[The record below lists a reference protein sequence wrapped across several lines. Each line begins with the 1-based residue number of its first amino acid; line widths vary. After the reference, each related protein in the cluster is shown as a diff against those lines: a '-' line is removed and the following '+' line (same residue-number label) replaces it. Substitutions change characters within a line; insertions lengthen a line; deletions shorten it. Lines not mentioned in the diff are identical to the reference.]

1 MGRADLAPS
10 TARFYPS
17 DMKHRAIDLIV
28 AITLVSS
35 LSGCTSVVEDV
46 ELATT
51 EPSSRNAPRPPV
63 AMLPPAVATPTMSA
77 APDPQHAARS
87 IEALLRAGEHPLA
100 GAVPGSE
107 QVVLSVERSRGFSF
121 ALPARAKGV
130 YLWIAVRCR
139 RPVPLSL
146 LAFDAAGRTTL
157 MYTPDQCPGTDLV
170 AGPLDTTET
179 RGILTI
185 PNGSPMHFTLV
196 SGKLANTD
204 DRPGTRWPRKF
215 LR

>member
-1 MGRADLAPS
+1 
-10 TARFYPS
+10 
-17 DMKHRAIDLIV
+17 MKHWAIDLMV
-28 AITLVSS
+28 AITLASS
-35 LSGCTSVVEDV
+35 LSGCTSVVDDV
-46 ELATT
+46 DMATT
-51 EPSSRNAPRPPV
+51 EPSSRPAPRPPV
-63 AMLPPAVATPTMSA
+63 AMLPPAVATPTLSA
-77 APDPQHAARS
+77 APDPQHESRS
-87 IEALLRAGEHPLA
+87 IEALLLSGEHPLA

-121 ALPARAKGV
+121 ALPARARGV
-130 YLWIAVRCR
+130 SLWIAVRCR

-146 LAFDAAGRTTL
+146 MAFDAAGRTTL
-157 MYTPDQCPGTDLV
+157 MYTPDRCPATDLV

-179 RGILTI
+179 RGIVTI
-185 PNGSPMHFTLV
+185 PNGAPMHFTLV

>member
-1 MGRADLAPS
+1 VDRPDLAP
-10 TARFYPS
+10 TTTRFFPL
-17 DMKHRAIDLIV
+17 DKKHWAFYLMV
-28 AITLVSS
+28 AITVVST
-35 LSGCTSVVEDV
+35 LSGCTAVVNDV
-46 ELATT
+46 DVATT
-51 EPSSRNAPRPPV
+51 ELSSRRTPQPPV

-77 APDPQHAARS
+77 APDPQQASRS
-87 IEALLRAGEHPLA
+87 IEALLRSGEHPLA

-107 QVVLSVERSRGFSF
+107 QVLLSVERNRGFSF
-121 ALPARAKGV
+121 ALPARARGV

-157 MYTPDQCPGTDLV
+157 MYTPDHCPGADLV

-185 PNGSPMHFTLV
+185 PNGSPLHFTLV
-196 SGKLANTD
+196 SGQLANAD
-204 DRPGTRWPRKF
+204 DRAGTRWPRKF

>member
-1 MGRADLAPS
+1 MDRADLALS

-17 DMKHRAIDLIV
+17 DMKHRAIDLML
-28 AITLVSS
+28 AITMASG
-35 LSGCTSVVEDV
+35 LSGCTSVVDDV
-46 ELATT
+46 DMATT
-51 EPSSRNAPRPPV
+51 EPSSRPSPRPPV
-63 AMLPPAVATPTMSA
+63 AMLPPAVATPTFSA
-77 APDPQHAARS
+77 APDPQQASRS
-87 IEALLRAGEHPLA
+87 IEALLLSGEHPLA
-100 GAVPGSE
+100 GAAPGSE
-107 QVVLSVERSRGFSF
+107 QVVLSLERSRGFPF
-121 ALPARAKGV
+121 ALPARARGV

-157 MYTPDQCPGTDLV
+157 MYTPEQCPATDLV

-196 SGKLANTD
+196 SGKLANAD